1 MKRLH
6 VHLSV
11 EDLQASV
18 RFYSRLF
25 AAEPTILKDDYAKW
39 KLDDPRVN
47 FAISN
52 RSAKQGLDHL
62 GIQVESEA
70 ELDQV
75 RQVMEDAGRPMT
87 EEEGAAC
94 CYARSNKHWTI
105 DPDGVAWEAFHS
117 LEDIPTYG
125 DASAA
130 KQEAAATSAQKS
142 CCASTIKPDSAR
154 SCC

>member
-11 EDLQASV
+11 KDLQSSV
-18 RFYSRLF
+18 RFYSHLF

-39 KLDDPRVN
+39 ELNDPRVN

-52 RSAKQGLDHL
+52 RSAQQGLDHL
-62 GIQVESEA
+62 GIQAENET

-75 RQVMEDAGRPMT
+75 REMMENAGRPMT
-87 EEEGAAC
+87 EEEGTAC

-117 LEDIPTYG
+117 LEAIPTYG
-125 DASAA
+125 DKSVA
-130 KQEAAATSAQKS
+130 KQEAMASTAEQS
-142 CCASTIKPDSAR
+142 CCVSTIKPDSAR